1 MDKSNPSLR
10 LRAVGWEDG
19 VASTTDAKEEPIGAE
34 ATLTGVT
41 SRQRVVIAGLGDSG
55 VLTAIRLAKRFDV
68 VGISAK
74 PALVSGQELGW
85 RLSRPEEWARA
96 NWIPFDRFRALDRV
110 RTVHGN
116 LTGVDLDARTVDV
129 RGDDGSSI
137 SEKYDALVISTG
149 VANGFWRT
157 PNLQSHKDIGD
168 DLRAAHTRLV
178 GAESVA
184 VIGGGAAA
192 ISAAAQI
199 ATTWPGKRVD
209 LYFPGERALPS
220 HHPKI
225 WEKVQRRLTDA
236 GVRLHPGHRAA
247 IPEGFMCDE
256 ITGAPVEWSTGQP
269 QTTADAVVWAIGL
282 VRPNTDSLPAELLD
296 ENGFVMVTPHLQV
309 PGHPNVFAVGDVAAT
324 DPLRS
329 SARNRGDGILANNVR
344 AAFASKPLRAYR
356 APKRRWGS
364 VLGVQ
369 PNGLEV
375 FTPKGQG
382 FRFPAWS
389 FDRVLMPVVVRWG
402 IYRGVRENEPINLTQ

>member
-1 MDKSNPSLR
+1 M
-10 LRAVGWEDG
+10 
-19 VASTTDAKEEPIGAE
+19 
-34 ATLTGVT
+34 
-41 SRQRVVIAGLGDSG
+41 SRPRVVIAGLGDSG
-55 VLTAIRLAKRFDV
+55 VLSAIRLAKHFDV
-68 VGISAK
+68 VGVSAK

-116 LTGVDLDARTVDV
+116 LTGVDLDARTVTV
-129 RGDDGSSI
+129 RAEDGSTVR
-137 SEKYDALVISTG
+137 EHYDSLVISTG
-149 VANGFWRT
+149 VSNGFWRT
-157 PNLQSHKDIGD
+157 PNLQSHKEIGD
-168 DLRAAHTRLV
+168 DLRSTHTRLSD
-178 GAESVA
+178 AESVI
-184 VIGGGAAA
+184 VVGGGAAA

-225 WEKVQRRLTDA
+225 WETVRRRLTDA
-236 GVRLHPGHRAA
+236 GVGLHPGHRAA
-247 IPEGFMCDE
+247 IPEGFLCDE
-256 ITGAPVEWSTGQP
+256 ITGAPVKWSTGQP
-269 QTTADAVVWAIGL
+269 PTAADAVVWAIGL
-282 VRPNTDSLPAELLD
+282 VRPNTDWLPAELLD

-329 SARNRGDGILANNVR
+329 SARNRGDGILAHN
-344 AAFASKPLRAYR
+344 LRASFTGTKLRPYR
-356 APKRRWGS
+356 APTRRWGS

-375 FTPKGQG
+375 FTPKGQA

>member
-1 MDKSNPSLR
+1 MN
-10 LRAVGWEDG
+10 
-19 VASTTDAKEEPIGAE
+19 
-34 ATLTGVT
+34 
-41 SRQRVVIAGLGDSG
+41 RQRVVIAGLGDSG
-55 VLTAIRLAKRFDV
+55 VLTAIRLAKQFDV

-96 NWIPFDRFRALDRV
+96 NWIPFDRFRALDGV
-110 RTVHGN
+110 RTVHGT
-116 LTGVDLDARTVDV
+116 LTGVDLGARTVAV
-129 RGDDGSSI
+129 RGEDGADVH
-137 SEKYDALVISTG
+137 EPYDALVVSTG
-149 VANGFWRT
+149 VTNGFWRT
-157 PNLQSHKDIGD
+157 PNLQSHKEIGA
-168 DLRAAHTRLV
+168 DLRDAHDRLTKA
-178 GAESVA
+178 GSVM

-192 ISAAAQI
+192 ISTAAQI

-225 WEKVQRRLTDA
+225 WEKVQRRLTEA
-236 GVRLHPGHRAA
+236 GVGLHPGHRAA
-247 IPEGFMCDE
+247 IPDDSMCDE
-256 ITGAPVEWSTGQP
+256 ITDEPVQWTTGQP
-269 QTTADAVVWAIGL
+269 PSSADAVLWAIGR
-282 VRPNTDSLPAELLD
+282 VRPNTDWLPAELLD
-296 ENGFVMVTPHLQV
+296 ERGFVKVTPHLQV

-344 AAFASKPLRAYR
+344 ASFAGKPLRSYR

-364 VLGVQ
+364 VLGLQ

-375 FTPKGQG
+375 FTPKGQA

-389 FDRVLMPVVVRWG
+389 FDRVLMPVIVRWG
-402 IYRGVRENEPINLTQ
+402 MYRGVRDNEPISLAP